1 MVGHT
6 VSIGRER
13 WDLRVGLVQE
23 DDFDGRAFPSARCL
37 ARCIP
42 IRLACL
48 RCWYVSSV
56 VPMGYGVE
64 TTPERS
70 SLARAAES

>member
-23 DDFDGRAFPSARCL
+23 DDFDGRAFPSPGSL
-37 ARCIP
+37 ARCCHYAP
-42 IRLACL
+42 HA
-48 RCWYVSSV
+48 
-56 VPMGYGVE
+56 
-64 TTPERS
+64 
-70 SLARAAES
+70 